1 MIDKLAYSSASG
13 MEAPVIFDDGKS
25 LVKRAALLP
34 EVERFA
40 GTIDKNPKFLWVLAH
55 AIGAFEAYGANR
67 NGDGTNYSALNNVPK
82 DWTGEPSIDK
92 IIARDWHYGWPTY
105 YNAYVY
111 ANHINK
117 DPAKSVGSV
126 EFVCWNEEML
136 RVELILK
143 IDKDRARKFGGGWAV
158 DRVDSGGNADVSMGM
173 RVPFDLSNREIDW
186 DKYNRAVATYDP
198 GLHKTRGHAVLLYH
212 KKDPIPGLSIT
223 RNDYTDEVKLSMNK
237 VYPDGS
243 KTFVWNTFP
252 RFFDISLVFVGAERP
267 AKIMHKF
274 ASQCKISGIKCATCR
289 GKNCSMKVVT
299 PGAYLPDLVGD
310 DMSKTAAVDKSALE
324 GKVGRLL
331 KKSEIDKETP
341 SNFEEASV
349 AAMADREEDLPK
361 DVLDRLGKAP
371 IGEGLSTPTLLGI
384 KLKPREFQR
393 IVLIHSGR
401 EDLADSLD
409 GAGTVFRRGLPAP
422 TISPCINHGSFS
434 SALAKLLAPLMGLR
448 SSFGPAL
455 RGRITII
462 MKKQEPS
469 QDLVEKS
476 SPVLD
481 KLSAAYTAYEKDIY
495 ENFEKEAQLVC
506 HQNMVVRDALFGSGM
521 LKEGGTLIDE
531 FTLEY
536 MGAKR

>member
-1 MIDKLAYSSASG
+1 
-13 MEAPVIFDDGKS
+13 MEAPVLFDDGAS
-25 LVKRAALLP
+25 LIKKAALLP

-40 GTIDKNPKFLWVLAH
+40 SKIEPSPKYLWVLVH
-55 AIGAFEAYGANR
+55 AIGAFEAYGSNR
-67 NGDGTNYSALNNVPK
+67 NGDGTDYSALNNIPK

-92 IIARDWHYGWPTY
+92 IIAKDWQYGWPTY
-105 YNAYVY
+105 YNAHTFC
-111 ANHINK
+111 NHVNK

-158 DRVDSGGNADVSMGM
+158 DRVDNGGNVDVSMGM

-186 DKYNRAVATYDP
+186 DKYNHAVSTYEQ
-198 GLHKTRGHAVLLYH
+198 GLHKTRGHAVLLFH
-212 KKDPIPGLSIT
+212 KRDPIPGLSIT

-274 ASQCKISGIKCATCR
+274 ASQCQISGVKCSTCR
-289 GKNCSMKVVT
+289 GKNCTEKIT
-299 PGAYLPDLVGD
+299 PPGAYLPDIVGD
-310 DMSKTAAVDKSALE
+310 SMGKTASVTKNALE

-331 KKSEIDKETP
+331 KKSEIKKETP

-361 DVLDRLGKAP
+361 EILNRLGKAP
-371 IGEGLSTPTLLGI
+371 LGEALSTPTLMGI
-384 KLKPREFQR
+384 KLKPKEFQR
-393 IVLIHSGR
+393 IVLIRSGR
-401 EDLADSLD
+401 GDMADELD
-409 GAGTVFRRGLPAP
+409 DAGIVFKRGMPAP
-422 TISPCINHGSFS
+422 PIEPCIGHGNFS
-434 SALAKLLAPLMGLR
+434 HILAKLLAPMMGLR
-448 SSFGPAL
+448 SAFGPAL
-455 RGRITII
+455 RGRVTIVI
-462 MKKQEPS
+462 KKKDAPS
-469 QDLVEKS
+469 QQLVEES
-476 SPVLD
+476 TPDLD
-481 KLSAAYTAYEKDIY
+481 KLSSAYTAYENDIAA
-495 ENFEKEAQLVC
+495 NFEKEAGLVY
-506 HQNMVVRDALFGSGM
+506 HQHMIVRDALFGTGM
-521 LKEGGTLIDE
+521 VKEGSSIIDE

-536 MGAKR
+536 MGARKCSSS